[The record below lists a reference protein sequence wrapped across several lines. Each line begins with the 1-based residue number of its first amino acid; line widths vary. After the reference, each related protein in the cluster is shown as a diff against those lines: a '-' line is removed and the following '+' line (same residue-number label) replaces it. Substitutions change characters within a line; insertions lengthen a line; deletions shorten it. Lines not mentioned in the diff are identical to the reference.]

1 MIDSFGRKFEYLR
14 LSLDDACN
22 LKCVYCLPDGYQ
34 KTETDAPLSATE
46 VRQLVEA
53 FAGLGFWKVRL
64 TGGEPTTRR
73 DIVELAASVS
83 AVPGVRH
90 VAVSTNGYRL
100 AELAKPFADAGV
112 AAVNVSVDSLVPE
125 RFAKVTGRDILP
137 QVLAGIDASLAAGL
151 QAKINCVLLRGVNDT
166 EGPAFA
172 ELARTR
178 PLEVRF
184 IELMRTGT
192 NADFFKERHRP
203 VADLSFEGWAEQPRT
218 PGQGPARLFRREG
231 YAGAL
236 GLIAP
241 YTPASDFCG
250 NCNRLRVTSRGR
262 LRLCLFAE
270 GELDLRPHL
279 GDPEKVRELV
289 RGAILKKESGHE
301 NKLGSVRNFAQM
313 GG

>member
-1 MIDSFGRKFEYLR
+1 MIDSFGRRFEYLR

-34 KTETDAPLSATE
+34 RTEQDPPLTRDE
-46 VRQLVEA
+46 VRKLVVA

-64 TGGEPTTRR
+64 TGGEPTVRR
-73 DIVELAASVS
+73 DVVELAADVAS
-83 AVPGVRH
+83 VPGVRR

-100 AELAKPFADAGV
+100 AELARPFKDAGV

-125 RFAKVTGRDILP
+125 RFARITGRDMLP
-137 QVLAGIDASLAAGL
+137 RVLAGVDEALAAGL
-151 QAKINCVLLRGVNDT
+151 ETKLNVVVLRGVNDD
-166 EGPAFA
+166 EGPAYA

-178 PLEVRF
+178 PLEIRF

-192 NADFFKERHRP
+192 NGGFFAERHRP
-203 VADLSFEGWAEQPRT
+203 VADLDLGGWVEEPRK

-231 YAGAL
+231 YRGAL

-241 YTPASDFCG
+241 YTRDFCG
-250 NCNRLRVTSRGR
+250 TCNRLRVTSRAR

-279 GDPEKVRELV
+279 DDPAKVRELV
-289 RGAILKKESGHE
+289 ERAILRKEKDHGDKPGDALH
-301 NKLGSVRNFAQM
+301 FAQM